1 MDSSLLGAVSSAPDW
16 LHGTGQHVSRPM
28 LSSTVLQGVGGGS
41 PFPWAWRRAGRGAGK
56 PCWMGTWKRTPFSLC
71 HGSPAKLLKV
81 LKCSGSIFCDFKE
94 YKLPFMD
101 ESRFEVDPASRL

>member
-1 MDSSLLGAVSSAPDW
+1 
-16 LHGTGQHVSRPM
+16 M
-28 LSSTVLQGVGGGS
+28 LSSTALQGRGGGS
-41 PFPWAWRRAGRGAGK
+41 PFPLGLEESRRSAGEA
-56 PCWMGTWKRTPFSLC
+56 
-71 HGSPAKLLKV
+71 LLDGDMEKDTTLSWVSCQTSKV